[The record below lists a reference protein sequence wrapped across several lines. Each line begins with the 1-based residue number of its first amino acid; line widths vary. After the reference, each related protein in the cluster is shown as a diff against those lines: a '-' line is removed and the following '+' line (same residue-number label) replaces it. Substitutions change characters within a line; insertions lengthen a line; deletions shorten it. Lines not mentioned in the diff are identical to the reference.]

1 MSRRSVV
8 IALVAGTAWL
18 AAAPAA
24 RAAPPVV
31 GYTLAGP
38 TGAAGWFVGPVTVVW
53 SVQGAL
59 STRGCEAAIQITRD
73 TPGTT
78 RTCRA
83 TNADG
88 TTTVKT
94 RAISIDRTP
103 PLATAATPAR
113 PPDTNGFYRGPVAV
127 GWYGVDATSGIGSC
141 TTTPY
146 IGPDGPA
153 TLSGTCRDRAGN
165 TSAPLAYSL
174 RYDATAPAL
183 TGVGAAA
190 GDGLV
195 TLSWSAGDAQR
206 VTVTRSPGVG
216 GAAASV
222 VFDGAGAGHIDTGL
236 TNGVSYAYTVTA
248 TDAAGNAAS
257 APAVAKPQTRLVA
270 PAAGVALSTPPLLR
284 WKRVSAADYYNVQL
298 FRGTQKILSTW
309 PTRPRLRLRRSWR
322 YLGRRH
328 RLVAGTYR
336 WYVWPGYGSR
346 SRHRYGRL
354 LGTREFT
361 IKVRRTQ

>member
-1 MSRRSVV
+1 MPRRSVV
-8 IALVAGTAWL
+8 IALVVGTAWL
-18 AAAPAA
+18 AAVPAA
-24 RAAPPVV
+24 QAAPPVV
-31 GYTLAGP
+31 AYTLAGP
-38 TGAAGWFVGPVTVVW
+38 PGAAGWFVGPVTVVW
-53 SVQGAL
+53 SVQGAA
-59 STRGCEAAIQITRD
+59 STRGCEAAIQLTKD

-94 RAISIDRTP
+94 RTISIDRTSP
-103 PLATAATPAR
+103 VATAAAPAR
-113 PPDTNGFYRGPVAV
+113 PPDTNGFYRRPVAV
-127 GWYGVDATSGIGSC
+127 GWSGVDATSGIASC

-153 TLSGTCRDRAGN
+153 TLTGTCQDRAGN

-174 RYDATAPAL
+174 RYDETAPAL

-190 GDGLV
+190 GDGVV
-195 TLSWSAGDAQR
+195 TLSWSAGDAQSI
-206 VTVTRSPGVG
+206 TVTRSPGSR

-222 VFDGAGAGHIDTGL
+222 VFDGAGAGHVDAGL
-236 TNGVSYAYTVTA
+236 ANGVSYTYTVTA

-257 APAVAKPQTRLVA
+257 ASAVAKPRTRLVA
-270 PAAGVALSTPPLLR
+270 PAAGVALGAPPLLR
-284 WKRVSAADYYNVQL
+284 WKRVSRADYYNVQL

-322 YLGRRH
+322 YLGRRQ
-328 RLVAGTYR
+328 RLVAGTYS
-336 WYVWPGYGSR
+336 WYVWPGYGRR

-361 IKVRRTQ
+361 IKVRRAQ